1 MNACSEKYIEPDFV
15 SLRPIGI
22 ETQLVPRFT
31 QMGTT
36 MFRKIAFTIV
46 AAASL
51 SFAALAPASAGHGG
65 GGGGHGGG
73 HGGGMHMGGHGG
85 GHGGYFRH
93 GRFWGGSGYFVGSS
107 CYRTVWTN
115 VGPQRVNVCEDNF

>member
-1 MNACSEKYIEPDFV
+1 MNARSEKYVEPDFA
-15 SLRPIGI
+15 SLRPIGT
-22 ETQLVPRFT
+22 ETQRVPRLT

-73 HGGGMHMGGHGG
+73 MHMGGHGG

-93 GRFWGGSGYFVGSS
+93 GHFWGGRGYFVGSS

>member
-22 ETQLVPRFT
+22 ETQRVPRFT

-36 MFRKIAFTIV
+36 MFRKIAFAIV

-51 SFAALAPASAGHGG
+51 SLAALAPASAGHGG
-65 GGGGHGGG
+65 GGGS
-73 HGGGMHMGGHGG
+73 HGG

-115 VGPQRVNVCEDNF
+115 VGPQRINVCENIF

>member
-1 MNACSEKYIEPDFV
+1 
-15 SLRPIGI
+15 
-22 ETQLVPRFT
+22 
-31 QMGTT
+31 

-93 GRFWGGSGYFVGSS
+93 GRFSGAAPATSS
-107 CYRTVWTN
+107 VAAATGPSGPMLDRSASMFARTISDPREN
-115 VGPQRVNVCEDNF
+115 ARRVEPAGCILIPNNC